1 MDEKSDISDGSEIDI
16 EEVENVQ
23 SFEDEQDLDF
33 EIEQGEEEEEIDEPI
48 SDKNLNE
55 GSLYLLILKKSG
67 DYKDFIGKIVDKNE
81 DYIIISNEY
90 YEEEPSKI
98 RRLKMVLDSNG
109 VFQLEDGTS
118 IIEMLN
124 IDEVNCEEV
133 LKEDDIFKEDEIKL
147 KVTEVEKQYKKYNE
161 TEIKEDFISEII
173 NLYNKYDDELL
184 IKKITDMAYSFF
196 DLIKNNKSISDID
209 KTDVLSFIKSMKNNN
224 DFKLPYFILPI
235 VALKKKLYQDGDELL
250 MENENTTI
258 SDMVTELVEKY
269 NSMNADGN
277 GYVKT
282 LEALFKY
289 NSYSNNLDKYG
300 FIVNYEGDIVR
311 ECLEDNCS
319 GFKINRQ
326 VDYKV
331 DLLKSRKELYRI
343 DRGEKEIYINSEQF
357 NITGLLFIPLHLSNY
372 RLKIDLQN
380 NLFNLY
386 ENTKLCE
393 RTYSLIPF
401 RNAFLQNNFNS
412 KAINNDS
419 VKDNYNKE
427 LTAYLFDLQE
437 NINTDKLSDLLS
449 KALPNNKS
457 IIDSIDKNILKQI
470 YNFEDLEKLL
480 LFYGIK
486 INDLVNTDKNE
497 IIELIKSNIDNYEKT
512 YKKLLKSVIKKLK
525 KVKYITKELDTHDK
539 IKLSREYILRNTN
552 IIERNHLLNKFI
564 KIYCREAKDKTENN
578 NWLYSS
584 KGSEQVLCKHYLY
597 SSKIDKHPEYYD
609 SLKSLFSQS
618 DDGRVSCLNCGHLI
632 DNVDFS
638 LFQGYSDGKII
649 NTTEVLDTDE
659 TDKISEGNKDIKDN
673 IDRVLKSF
681 SVISKLH
688 NSDTE
693 SIVEILSVFNNDKF
707 TDYRFNEINHVNN
720 YSKKL
725 DLKDKKDAEKIK
737 KKLIKKYK
745 NYTINFNYCL
755 VISFLIFI
763 HIQISNEVYKINT
776 SDMFNLLKYDET
788 ETWKLIPIN
797 NEKSIN
803 KKLITYINVQL
814 KSLLKKLYK
823 TISEINSKQD
833 DFEQEFIKTIKY
845 FLQPQFNLYNKI
857 DRFFILNK
865 STNNLYVKKSWPTYK
880 PIYDNKLVSKIN
892 SYISSKDE
900 EMKQYFIN
908 NDSLENISLLKDINK
923 IEPKYIEYKLPVST
937 LIGNPSY
944 KRLYIYSLK
953 LNGKSE
959 VFPILNLLTK
969 KFVDDLNDTNVND
982 LLTKCHFRDRKYSK
996 IQYNDMKNVILGD
1009 ISNYEIEKSKD
1020 RDNIL
1025 KFKHI
1030 NLNNTEY
1037 LLLNGVITKYY
1048 RYIPAEIFNN
1058 SKYEELVKNNSQFLE
1073 RLFDNYCLNDVGELI
1088 VNSIDENILNYYLI
1102 DYDVELL
1109 KNIPECKKVA
1119 ITKNEENFIKIMSY
1133 LPNKNKLIFNP
1144 LNYIEY
1150 TEKYSNNDISEYLNF
1165 NTYIEDRLLGFFKK
1179 YLPYS
1184 ETLKD
1189 ITNVITDI
1197 KTYKENKQFDGG
1209 DRFIDVLDKISLK
1222 INTDINNS
1230 FENIDNLF
1238 DMIITNDK
1246 YNKNFIEDNL
1256 QIKRF
1261 KSIPI
1266 NELKNVSNTSKI
1278 LNKLLT
1284 DIDNPYIYKR
1294 LVDDIYYTISI
1305 IKNNKNIKSIK
1316 KGVYKLSDT
1325 NVDNFNEFLK
1335 INDNLLHNDLFF
1347 KRNKKELDKG
1357 LKYNGFKQYLHE
1369 NNQIYFQEL
1378 YNYINDFNN
1387 NLDKLKGVSNNLL
1400 DEELTN
1406 KFNKYIFV
1414 FIIDK
1419 ISEYIKELID
1429 EESDIHNTMND
1440 KLNEIN
1446 NDDIN
1451 MDNCIIGLSKFLLD
1465 LIMNMYEKYYDPSW
1479 VYISEDL
1486 LNKYIMKQVSREK
1499 QTYLKKISQMT
1510 KEQKYQNDLMNGM
1523 GKGTL
1528 YKESE
1533 KENIKYSESKE
1544 HEETTENE
1552 RIEIQKEIF
1561 MSSDDNVSEQVYK
1574 PFETVGEDTGYD
1586 YNLGEGDGYDD
1597 GQDNDNDYD

>member
-1 MDEKSDISDGSEIDI
+1 MDEKSDISDGTEIDVEELKEEQSSFKEEQDMDFEMEQDSE
-16 EEVENVQ
+16 EEVK
-23 SFEDEQDLDF
+23 
-33 EIEQGEEEEEIDEPI
+33 EPI
-48 SDKNLNE
+48 ADTNLNE
-55 GSLYLLILKKSG
+55 GSMYLLILNKSG
-67 DYKDFIGKIVDKNE
+67 DYKDFIGIIVDKNE

-98 RRLKMVLDSNG
+98 RRLKIILDANG
-109 VFQLEDGTS
+109 LFQLEDGTS
-118 IIEMLN
+118 IIELLN
-124 IDEVNCEEV
+124 IDEVNPEEV

-147 KVTEVEKQYKKYNE
+147 KVTEVEKQFKKYNE

-184 IKKITDMAYSFF
+184 IKKITEIAYSFF

-209 KTDVLSFIKSMKNNN
+209 RTDVLSFIKSMKNNK
-224 DFKLPYFILPI
+224 DLKLPYFILPI
-235 VALKKKLYQDGDELL
+235 VSLKKKLYQEGDEVFI
-250 MENENTTI
+250 ENDNTTI
-258 SDMVTELVEKY
+258 SDMATELVEKY
-269 NSMNADGN
+269 NSMNSDGN

-300 FIVNYEGDIVR
+300 FIVNYEGDVIR

-319 GFKINRQ
+319 GFKINTQ
-326 VDYKV
+326 VEYKV

-357 NITGLLFIPLHLSNY
+357 NITGLLFIPLNLSNY
-372 RLKIDLQN
+372 RLKIDLHN
-380 NLFNLY
+380 NHFNLY
-386 ENTKLCE
+386 ENTKLCK

-412 KAINNDS
+412 KTINNDS
-419 VKDNYNKE
+419 VKDKYNQE
-427 LTAYLFDLQE
+427 LTAYLFDLEE
-437 NINTDKLSDLLS
+437 NINIDKLSDLLS

-457 IIDSIDKNILKQI
+457 IIDSIDKNILKHI

-480 LFYGIK
+480 LFYDIK

-497 IIELIKSNIDNYEKT
+497 IIELIKSNIDNYQKT
-512 YKKLLKSVIKKLK
+512 YKKLLKSVIKSLK
-525 KVKYITKELDTHDK
+525 KVKYITKELDNHDK

-618 DDGRVSCLNCGHLI
+618 EDGRVSCLNCGHLI

-638 LFQGYSDGKII
+638 LFQGYSDGKVI
-649 NTTEVLDTDE
+649 NTTEILDTDDTE
-659 TDKISEGNKDIKDN
+659 NISEGNKDIKDN

-688 NSDTE
+688 HSDTE

-707 TDYRFNEINHVNN
+707 TDYRFNEINHIKN
-720 YSKKL
+720 YYKKL
-725 DLKDKKDAEKIK
+725 DLKGKDVEKIK

-745 NYTINFNYCL
+745 NYTINFNICL

-763 HIQISNEVYKINT
+763 HIQISNEIYKINK
-776 SDMFNLLKYDET
+776 SDMFNLLKYDEK
-788 ETWKLIPIN
+788 ETWKLISIN
-797 NEKSIN
+797 NETSIN

-823 TISEINSKQD
+823 TISEINPKQD

-959 VFPILNLLTK
+959 IFPILNLLTR

-982 LLTKCHFRDRKYSK
+982 LLTKCHFKDKKFSK
-996 IQYNDMKNVILGD
+996 IQYNDMKKTILGD
-1009 ISNYEIEKSKD
+1009 ISNYEIEKSRD

-1073 RLFDNYCLNDVGELI
+1073 RLFDNYCLNDAGELI

-1109 KNIPECKKVA
+1109 KNIPECKKVD

-1133 LPNKNKLIFNP
+1133 LPNKNKLIFNQF
-1144 LNYIEY
+1144 NYIEY
-1150 TEKYSNNDISEYLNF
+1150 NEKYSNNDISEYLNYNTNTENRLFKIF
-1165 NTYIEDRLLGFFKK
+1165 NK
-1179 YLPYS
+1179 YVPYS
-1184 ETLKD
+1184 ETLKN
-1189 ITNVITDI
+1189 ITNVIIDI
-1197 KTYKENKQFDGG
+1197 KTNKENKKYNGG
-1209 DRFIDVLDKISLK
+1209 GEFIDILDRISLK
-1222 INTDINNS
+1222 INEDIDNS

-1238 DMIITNDK
+1238 NIIITNDK

-1266 NELKNVSNTSKI
+1266 SGLNNVENTSKI

-1284 DIDNPYIYKR
+1284 DIDNQYIYKR
-1294 LVDDIYYTISI
+1294 LVDDIYYKISI

-1316 KGVYKLSDT
+1316 KGLYKLSDT
-1325 NVDNFNEFLK
+1325 NIDNFNEFLK
-1335 INDNLLHNDLFF
+1335 VNDNLLHNDLFF
-1347 KRNKKELDKG
+1347 KRNQTELDKG
-1357 LKYNGFKQYLHE
+1357 LKYKGFKQYLHE

-1378 YNYINDFNN
+1378 YNYIKDFNN

-1406 KFNKYIFV
+1406 KFNKYIFI

-1451 MDNCIIGLSKFLLD
+1451 IDNCIIGLTKFLLD
-1465 LIMNMYEKYYDPSW
+1465 LIMNMYEKYYDPTW
-1479 VYISEDL
+1479 VYISDDL
-1486 LNKYIMKQVSREK
+1486 INKYIMKQVSREK

-1544 HEETTENE
+1544 HEQMTESE

-1561 MSSDDNVSEQVYK
+1561 MSTDDNMTEQVYK
-1574 PFETVGEDTGYD
+1574 PLETVQEDTGYD

-1597 GQDNDNDYD
+1597 NQDNDNDYD